1 MVKYICSINKK
12 KRIVNIDF
20 KNIIFIFWDCW
31 WNGKG
36 VVFVLIKLLEE
47 DSYVSV
53 YFYWVWLII
62 RFGKLN

>member
-47 DSYVSV
+47 DSFVSV
-53 YFYWVWLII
+53 YFY
-62 RFGKLN
+62 